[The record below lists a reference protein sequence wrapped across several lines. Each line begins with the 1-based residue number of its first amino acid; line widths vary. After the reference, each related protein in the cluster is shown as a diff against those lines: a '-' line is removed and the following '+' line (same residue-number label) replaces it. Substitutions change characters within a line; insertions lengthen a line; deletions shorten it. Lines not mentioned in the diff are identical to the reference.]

1 MKKGRKGE
9 RPVQK
14 AHVRKVVDFM
24 NDGFHDYIAA
34 RVLLNAGLL
43 QQGAVLASTALEKY
57 FKAVMATRG
66 MESHG
71 HLKTAHW
78 NSVRNLEPA
87 LFAQIDGDF
96 LQLCKKCYDLRYT
109 EQLSVGFNVVVAQ
122 REFLAELD
130 ATVALIEDT
139 IVRASGDGK
148 EAENRYKVM
157 KRENDAR
164 MWVNNHVLAQ
174 SVKEAFIYS
183 DRQVVHEIRQ
193 VSPGGLMEVSYT
205 SHKIPADRSMM
216 RPALVQDQSN
226 PLSYAMSHEH
236 DAVSK

>member
-1 MKKGRKGE
+1 MKKGIKGE

-43 QQGAVLASTALEKY
+43 QQGAVLASTAIEKY

-78 NSVRNLEPA
+78 NSVRDLEPA
-87 LFAQIDGDF
+87 LFSQIDGDF

-109 EQLSVGFNVVVAQ
+109 EQLSNSFNAVIAQ

-130 ATVALIEDT
+130 ATVALIEDSV
-139 IVRASGDGK
+139 VRASGDGK
-148 EAENRYKVM
+148 EVVTRYQLM
-157 KRENDAR
+157 KRENNAR
-164 MWVNNHVLAQ
+164 IWANNHVLSQ

-183 DRQVVHEIRQ
+183 DNQLIHEIRQ
-193 VSPGGLMEVSYT
+193 GTHGGLMDVTYI
-205 SHKIPADRSMM
+205 SHEIPTDKSMM
-216 RPALVQDQSN
+216 RLALVRDQSN
-226 PLSYAMSHEH
+226 TLSYTMSHKP
-236 DAVSK
+236 DTVSK

>member
-43 QQGAVLASTALEKY
+43 QQGAVLASTAIEKY
-57 FKAVMATRG
+57 FKAVMATRS

-78 NSVRNLEPA
+78 NSVRNLEPV

-109 EQLSVGFNVVVAQ
+109 EQLSIGFNAVIAQ

-139 IVRASGDGK
+139 VVRASGDGK
-148 EAENRYKVM
+148 EVQTRYTVM

-164 MWVNNHVLAQ
+164 IWINNHVLAQ

-183 DRQVVHEIRQ
+183 DNQVVHEIKQ
-193 VSPGGLMEVSYT
+193 GSHGGLMEVTYT
-205 SHKIPADRSMM
+205 SRKIPANKSMM
-216 RPALVQDQSN
+216 RPALARDQSN
-226 PLSYAMSHEH
+226 PLSYTMSHE
-236 DAVSK
+236 ANAATK